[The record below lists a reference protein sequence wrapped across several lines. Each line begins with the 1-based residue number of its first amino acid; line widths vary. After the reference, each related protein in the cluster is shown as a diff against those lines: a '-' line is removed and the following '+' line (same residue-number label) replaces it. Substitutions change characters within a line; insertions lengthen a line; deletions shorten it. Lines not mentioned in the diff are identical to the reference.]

1 MVKEEGQTKELKK
14 RSLHWHWMAGQ
25 IFFVEIFTM
34 LPKRPT
40 KAEMRKK
47 AQAAEDITV
56 LEMQHL
62 VDKVCE
68 EIEMAGSRMHA
79 RKRKAS
85 FDDGMDV

>member
-1 MVKEEGQTKELKK
+1 MIKEEGQTKELKK
-14 RSLHWHWMAGQ
+14 GSLHWHSMLGQ
-25 IFFVEIFTM
+25 IFFVETVTM
-34 LPKRPT
+34 LRKRQT

-68 EIEMAGSRMHA
+68 EMGMAGMHP
-79 RKRKAS
+79 RKGKAQ

>member
-1 MVKEEGQTKELKK
+1 MIKEEGQTKELKK
-14 RSLHWHWMAGQ
+14 GSLHWHSMPGQ
-25 IFFVEIFTM
+25 IFFVETVTM
-34 LPKRPT
+34 LRKRQT

-68 EIEMAGSRMHA
+68 ELGMHGGN
-79 RKRKAS
+79 AS
-85 FDDGMDV
+85 A